1 MGLSQRRV
9 DETAWT
15 HEQQH
20 RGTAATP
27 LATAILNL
35 RHGQGA
41 VARRLRYR
49 RLRLNQWQKVIYQRS
64 QNWECDPAMHSS
76 KKGDSLMNNT
86 NISFCREAQGGAS
99 GGLAGAY

>member
-41 VARRLRYR
+41 VARRLRFSHGAVVNVITDADRGFYTCLGETLGINDR
-49 RLRLNQWQKVIYQRS
+49 GLVIPRLRGRS
-64 QNWECDPAMHSS
+64 TQNFAF
-76 KKGDSLMNNT
+76 L
-86 NISFCREAQGGAS
+86 
-99 GGLAGAY
+99 